1 MAIGFNIQF
10 RINEKTQ
17 SRVIRLTDTS
27 TGFTFAKGNFSIVH
41 PDGSSLIHTDFDNPD
56 ISSSGAY
63 YEFQASTDI
72 YNNVLTGQYTI
83 TFVAKSTSLVE
94 YTLARTFDFN
104 WIKPAADIQ
113 NRSDVFIPQVQFFD
127 NTSYTTI
134 GSFTGTLT
142 RTFSVPFPSTSEVP
156 SQPTVFTSTNTL
168 TPVYSSKY
176 YEGLYN
182 TSLDVTVNYTHAYS
196 WLTIYYTNLSTKTF
210 DIRQVP
216 NQVQLVTKL
225 NTFRAVVDSY
235 REKNDTQFE
244 ILSEEYDIAIALYS
258 HLVARFQTGTLD
270 GSQPLLEELLSI
282 LEPYGG
288 AYTYKATQLTP
299 FVLNESG
306 GQSFNISDGANLDVI
321 PMQST
326 LTFASGNP
334 SFNILVA
341 DNSVTYTPIFGSTTN
356 TFAAGNDARF
366 HNSVTIGT
374 ANGLSLSTQVLSLA
388 VASSGSAGAMSAA
401 DKVKLDGVAT
411 GATANVGTVTS
422 VGISMPS
429 AFTVTGSPVTV
440 SGTLTVVGAGSAL
453 QYIKGDGGLAT
464 LNTAAV
470 AESTNLYFTTG
481 RSRSSISLTT
491 SGTSGASTYNPTTGV
506 LNIPQYTG
514 NVTSF
519 NTRTGDIVLSSS
531 DVTTALTFTPENAA
545 NKGIANG
552 YASLDGGGLI
562 PATQLPSYVDD
573 VLEYTNLAGFPAT
586 GTTGKIYVALD
597 TNKIYRWSGS
607 TYIEVSP
614 TVGTI
619 WGGITG
625 TLSNQTDLQTALNG
639 KYNVP
644 TGTTA
649 QYIAGDGSLITFP
662 VAGQSGTIVRLVR
675 NTTGATLTKGT
686 VVYISGATGN
696 NPIVAKALATSDST
710 SAQTFGLCQTDIA
723 NNATGYVVSV
733 GDLIGLDTSAFTEG
747 QQLYL
752 SSTVAGTYT
761 ATKQYA
767 PAHLVYIGVIT
778 RSHPTLGQIEV
789 RIQNGYE
796 MDELHNVSAQTPSN
810 NDGIFW
816 ESSTSLWKN
825 KSIATVLG
833 YTPVDATSGTTNYVP
848 KFTGANTLGNSNIQD
863 SGSLITLGNNTTIS
877 SGGLGIGT
885 TSLTGYSLSIAKNAT
900 GSTNYYNVY
909 QNGIVQ
915 SDVTNRVHGFAS
927 TASTAASTFT
937 LTTYYHFTADQ
948 GTIGSGSAITTQI
961 GYHAGSSMSGATN
974 NWGFRGALTS
984 GTNRYNLYMDGTA
997 NNYLAGDTSIGTT
1010 TLGTATKLTIGG
1022 SETAVSAISRGQLIN
1037 TTLVAAA
1044 NNDFLVGMD
1053 INPTFTNGTFTGVTN
1068 YGLRVNNGL
1077 AFIND
1082 RILIANYT
1090 GLYGGIVINSNRGYS
1105 QNSSI
1110 TVHSPSSGN
1119 NNNIYEASRPSTPT
1133 TIAVSHYVGTDNSV
1147 YWNTTNTAYNF
1158 LISSTQV
1165 ARLNTT
1171 GNLLLQN
1178 GGTFTDAGYR
1188 LDVNGTFRQT
1198 GSTTASSALAVG
1210 STITPTLVAAAN
1222 NDVLVGMDIN
1232 PTFTNGAFTGVS
1244 NIGLRLINSLAAST
1258 DIIKPSPQLFF
1269 SGTQW
1274 NSSLG
1279 STRMSAAIQVNS
1291 YQQNVNPTIS
1301 KLSFLVGTDNAT
1313 PTEQLYITSNGL
1325 LGSNGGAIFSAGS
1338 GSYANDIN
1346 IIQTTPATSAVAYSS
1361 NRLVLRGTAWNSG
1374 QGYKFNMGYLQMI
1387 NFVNNAN
1394 PTTDKLSFFVG
1405 SADNANSVNTAGNA
1419 TERLALRTDGI
1430 FSFFNSSTT
1439 EILRLFNTGNL
1450 LIQNGGTF
1458 TDAGYKL
1465 DVVGTTRISGVT
1477 TLSNLTGTGY
1487 RIVVAAAD
1495 GTLSASSA
1503 LSGYITGS
1511 GTTNYVPKFTSA
1523 SAIGNS
1529 LIYDNGTNVGIG
1541 TTSPLTK
1548 LQINDTNPV
1557 LTFYAN
1563 NAGVNSKIIYIQNS
1577 SGDFTF
1583 AKANDA
1589 YDTFT
1594 SLMRLTSA
1602 GNLGLGTTSPESLT
1616 NQISLSIKGTSY
1628 ARLDLY
1634 DSTNKNM
1641 YLYGGSGY
1649 AVVGATSSATNGLQ
1663 FEVNGATRATISTS
1677 GNLGLGVTPSAW
1689 DSSFK
1694 AIQIGTY
1701 AALSDNS
1708 GGGGGFSLFGNSY
1721 EYGVGTYKYLN
1732 NYYATQYRTYAGQ
1745 HQWFN
1750 APSGTAGTAISFT
1763 QAMTL
1768 NASGNLLIGTTTD
1781 SGYKLDVNGTTR
1793 INNTLTVVSSSNT
1806 SAGTIELGTSIY
1818 KGILDYSA
1826 STGLYKFN
1834 NQTAGSSIT
1843 DYFQF
1848 QADGTS
1854 VLNIKKS
1861 GAATFSSSVT
1871 ATTLTA
1877 NGGYSYLYGLRISGA
1892 DTGNTIYQPTGD
1904 FSISSDGGNIRLL
1917 TNLSTANIIFGTNTT
1932 ERMRITSS
1940 GNVGIGT
1947 TSPSGKLEVSS
1958 GYAQFNGGGIDG
1970 TLGEAILF
1978 GNTTYST
1985 VQKNRIRSSISAAT
1999 NGNLL
2004 VFESGTATTGTYN
2017 NYQLSLSGNGNV
2029 GIGTASPAY
2038 KLDINSLGYGIQHY
2052 GDASNNIRTYAGS
2065 GYQILEANGTNQFG
2079 YFGGNF
2085 FIQTLGTERMR
2096 ITSGGNVLIG
2106 TTTDSG
2112 YKLDVNGS
2120 IRGTSTLTLSGVANI
2135 YQASAARVLEISGNN
2150 NAQGNA
2156 NWFTIVRSYPV
2167 VSSGTQLIIPITSQV
2182 NLNSTTLVRI
2192 MGHSSQY
2199 NVQTALGFSAY
2210 FSFGH
2215 TNSISNL
2222 TSWGLG
2228 GNVSSISISGMN
2240 IIVAFTTAYT
2250 SATANGIY
2258 ATIEYMTNV
2267 PAYSINVSGI
2277 AMN

>member
-288 AYTYKATQLTP
+288 AYTYKSTQLTP

-625 TLSNQTDLQTALNG
+625 TLSNQTDLQSALNAKQNTLSG
-639 KYNVP
+639 TGFVKSTAGTISYDTATYYP
-644 TGTTA
+644 YPIGTTS
-649 QYIAGDGSLITFP
+649 QYIAGDGSLVAFP
-662 VAGQSGTIVRLVR
+662 IAGTSGTIVRLVR
-675 NTTGATLTKGT
+675 NQTGATLTKGT

-696 NPIVAKALATSDST
+696 NPTVSKAISSSDST

-733 GDLIGLDTSAFTEG
+733 GDLIGIDTSAFTEG

-761 ATKQYA
+761 TTKQYA

-833 YTPVDATSGTTNYVP
+833 YTPANAARTLTINGTAYDLTADRSWSVGTVTSVAALTLGTTGTDLSSSVA
-848 KFTGANTLGNSNIQD
+848 TGTTTPV
-863 SGSLITLGNNTTIS
+863 ITL
-877 SGGLGIGT
+877 
-885 TSLTGYSLSIAKNAT
+885 
-900 GSTNYYNVY
+900 NVPTA
-909 QNGIVQ
+909 
-915 SDVTNRVHGFAS
+915 SATNRGALSSVDW
-927 TASTAASTFT
+927 TTFNNKQATIT
-937 LTTYYHFTADQ
+937 LTTT
-948 GTIGSGSAITTQI
+948 GSSGSATFVTNTLNIPTYTLLGLGGQ
-961 GYHAGSSMSGATN
+961 ASSTN
-974 NWGFRGALTS
+974 LTS
-984 GTNRYNLYMDGTA
+984 LSGLSY
-997 NNYLAGDTSIGTT
+997 
-1010 TLGTATKLTIGG
+1010 
-1022 SETAVSAISRGQLIN
+1022 VSASFVKM
-1037 TTLVAAA
+1037 TAA
-1044 NNDFLVGMD
+1044 
-1053 INPTFTNGTFTGVTN
+1053 GTFS
-1068 YGLRVNNGL
+1068 L
-1077 AFIND
+1077 D
-1082 RILIANYT
+1082 
-1090 GLYGGIVINSNRGYS
+1090 
-1105 QNSSI
+1105 
-1110 TVHSPSSGN
+1110 
-1119 NNNIYEASRPSTPT
+1119 
-1133 TIAVSHYVGTDNSV
+1133 
-1147 YWNTTNTAYNF
+1147 TNTY
-1158 LISSTQV
+1158 
-1165 ARLNTT
+1165 
-1171 GNLLLQN
+1171 
-1178 GGTFTDAGYR
+1178 
-1188 LDVNGTFRQT
+1188 
-1198 GSTTASSALAVG
+1198 ALA
-1210 STITPTLVAAAN
+1210 
-1222 NDVLVGMDIN
+1222 
-1232 PTFTNGAFTGVS
+1232 S
-1244 NIGLRLINSLAAST
+1244 NI
-1258 DIIKPSPQLFF
+1258 
-1269 SGTQW
+1269 
-1274 NSSLG
+1274 
-1279 STRMSAAIQVNS
+1279 
-1291 YQQNVNPTIS
+1291 
-1301 KLSFLVGTDNAT
+1301 
-1313 PTEQLYITSNGL
+1313 
-1325 LGSNGGAIFSAGS
+1325 
-1338 GSYANDIN
+1338 
-1346 IIQTTPATSAVAYSS
+1346 
-1361 NRLVLRGTAWNSG
+1361 
-1374 QGYKFNMGYLQMI
+1374 
-1387 NFVNNAN
+1387 
-1394 PTTDKLSFFVG
+1394 
-1405 SADNANSVNTAGNA
+1405 
-1419 TERLALRTDGI
+1419 
-1430 FSFFNSSTT
+1430 
-1439 EILRLFNTGNL
+1439 
-1450 LIQNGGTF
+1450 
-1458 TDAGYKL
+1458 
-1465 DVVGTTRISGVT
+1465 
-1477 TLSNLTGTGY
+1477 
-1487 RIVVAAAD
+1487 
-1495 GTLSASSA
+1495 
-1503 LSGYITGS
+1503 S

-1523 SAIGNS
+1523 STLGNS
-1529 LIYDNGTNVGIG
+1529 LIYDNGTSVGIG
-1541 TTSPLTK
+1541 TANPFSTAK
-1548 LQINDTNPV
+1548 LQVKTTTDVNIGFQTGTTDTTGIKLNAYNDIGSANIPFELNGSVLILKTNETERARLTSGGNLLVGTTTDAGYKLDVNGTGRFSSSVTASGSFISNIVNGYGLILNRDAVTNYNGISHRTAGSAKWFVGLRENLSSNNYIIYNESTGTDTLTLNSSTNAATFSSSVTLVDTLNINGSSGNDSVIRLNAPVGQGGNIKYVYNGANQWYVGTNAAGGGENSY
-1557 LTFYAN
+1557 TIYGYTAN
-1563 NAGVNSKIIYIQNS
+1563 DFKIITNNS
-1577 SGDFTF
+1577 E
-1583 AKANDA
+1583 K
-1589 YDTFT
+1589 
-1594 SLMRLTSA
+1594 LRLTSA
-1602 GNLGLGTTSPESLT
+1602 GNLGLGTTSP
-1616 NQISLSIKGTSY
+1616 
-1628 ARLDLY
+1628 
-1634 DSTNKNM
+1634 
-1641 YLYGGSGY
+1641 
-1649 AVVGATSSATNGLQ
+1649 SAALEIYTLNDPTAILRAFGDFNVHFRGQTNGLTQ
-1663 FEVNGATRATISTS
+1663 LFSIRNSSTNAVFLNTQNS
-1677 GNLGLGVTPSAW
+1677 VPLAFGVSTGSTGGSTVQQMLLNSAGNLGLGVTPSAW
-1689 DSSFK
+1689 SAGKSIQVDSVAVSLWGVGN
-1694 AIQIGTY
+1694 QT
-1701 AALSDNS
+1701 ALMNNAYYNS
-1708 GGGGGFSLFGNSY
+1708 GDKYAVNGEASY
-1721 EYGVGTYKYLN
+1721 YLQSSGSHKW
-1732 NYYATQYRTYAGQ
+1732 YT
-1745 HQWFN
+1745 
-1750 APSGTAGTAISFT
+1750 APSGTAGNAITFT

-1768 NASGNLLIGTTTD
+1768 DASGRLGIGVTNPQVRLDIEGSVYVRTGGILYVDSLRGYSSGTLSTTLSQLALSSNFGITGGYVGIGTTSPSELLQVGGASGATSTPTAITLDGTYRTGGDAFNKLKFYLYKGSTETYGFGLGDLADIQYWAGSSSSGAHRFFTSQTERMRITSGGNILIGTTTD
-1781 SGYKLDVNGTTR
+1781 SGYKLDVNGGNLRVKGSTNEQLVLDYTTVSGNFTWQSFR
-1793 INNTLTVVSSSNT
+1793 INGTNKYRIFGNTDNSFALYSDIASAQVLT
-1806 SAGTIELGTSIY
+1806 I
-1818 KGILDYSA
+1818 A
-1826 STGLYKFN
+1826 ST
-1834 NQTAGSSIT
+1834 
-1843 DYFQF
+1843 
-1848 QADGTS
+1848 
-1854 VLNIKKS
+1854 
-1861 GAATFSSSVT
+1861 GAATFSSLGTGTVYSNSG
-1871 ATTLTA
+1871 TLT
-1877 NGGYSYLYGLRISGA
+1877 NTNPSDRKLKKNITSITYGLSDILKLNPVSYEWKDGSNGKQFGFIA
-1892 DTGNTIYQPTGD
+1892 QEVQDVMPDAVKDGEYLGLEKDAIYA
-1904 FSISSDGGNIRLL
+1904 SLVN
-1917 TNLSTANIIFGTNTT
+1917 
-1932 ERMRITSS
+1932 
-1940 GNVGIGT
+1940 
-1947 TSPSGKLEVSS
+1947 
-1958 GYAQFNGGGIDG
+1958 
-1970 TLGEAILF
+1970 AIKEL
-1978 GNTTYST
+1978 
-1985 VQKNRIRSSISAAT
+1985 KA
-1999 NGNLL
+1999 
-2004 VFESGTATTGTYN
+2004 E
-2017 NYQLSLSGNGNV
+2017 
-2029 GIGTASPAY
+2029 
-2038 KLDINSLGYGIQHY
+2038 LDILKN
-2052 GDASNNIRTYAGS
+2052 
-2065 GYQILEANGTNQFG
+2065 
-2079 YFGGNF
+2079 
-2085 FIQTLGTERMR
+2085 
-2096 ITSGGNVLIG
+2096 
-2106 TTTDSG
+2106 
-2112 YKLDVNGS
+2112 K
-2120 IRGTSTLTLSGVANI
+2120 
-2135 YQASAARVLEISGNN
+2135 
-2150 NAQGNA
+2150 
-2156 NWFTIVRSYPV
+2156 
-2167 VSSGTQLIIPITSQV
+2167 
-2182 NLNSTTLVRI
+2182 
-2192 MGHSSQY
+2192 
-2199 NVQTALGFSAY
+2199 
-2210 FSFGH
+2210 
-2215 TNSISNL
+2215 
-2222 TSWGLG
+2222 
-2228 GNVSSISISGMN
+2228 
-2240 IIVAFTTAYT
+2240 
-2250 SATANGIY
+2250 
-2258 ATIEYMTNV
+2258 
-2267 PAYSINVSGI
+2267 
-2277 AMN
+2277 

>member
-182 TSLDVTVNYTHAYS
+182 TSLDVIVNYTHAYS

-288 AYTYKATQLTP
+288 AYTYKSTQLTP

-625 TLSNQTDLQTALNG
+625 TLSNQTDLQSALNAKQNTLSG
-639 KYNVP
+639 TGFVKSTAGTISYDTATYYP
-644 TGTTA
+644 YPIGTTS
-649 QYIAGDGSLITFP
+649 QYIAGDGSLVAFP
-662 VAGQSGTIVRLVR
+662 IAGTSGTIVRLVR
-675 NTTGATLTKGT
+675 NQTGATLTKGT

-696 NPIVAKALATSDST
+696 NPTVSKAISSSDST

-733 GDLIGLDTSAFTEG
+733 GDLIGIDTSAFTEG

-761 ATKQYA
+761 TTKQYA

-833 YTPVDATSGTTNYVP
+833 YTPANAARTLTINGTAYDLTADRSWSVGTVTSVAALTLGTTGTDLSSSVA
-848 KFTGANTLGNSNIQD
+848 TGTTTPV
-863 SGSLITLGNNTTIS
+863 ITL
-877 SGGLGIGT
+877 
-885 TSLTGYSLSIAKNAT
+885 
-900 GSTNYYNVY
+900 NVPTA
-909 QNGIVQ
+909 
-915 SDVTNRVHGFAS
+915 SATNRGALS
-927 TASTAASTFT
+927 SADWTTFNNKQATIT
-937 LTTYYHFTADQ
+937 LTTT
-948 GTIGSGSAITTQI
+948 GSSGSATFVTNTLNIPTYTLSGLGGQ
-961 GYHAGSSMSGATN
+961 ASSTN
-974 NWGFRGALTS
+974 LTS
-984 GTNRYNLYMDGTA
+984 LSGLSY
-997 NNYLAGDTSIGTT
+997 
-1010 TLGTATKLTIGG
+1010 
-1022 SETAVSAISRGQLIN
+1022 VSASFVKM
-1037 TTLVAAA
+1037 TAA
-1044 NNDFLVGMD
+1044 
-1053 INPTFTNGTFTGVTN
+1053 GTFS
-1068 YGLRVNNGL
+1068 L
-1077 AFIND
+1077 D
-1082 RILIANYT
+1082 
-1090 GLYGGIVINSNRGYS
+1090 
-1105 QNSSI
+1105 
-1110 TVHSPSSGN
+1110 
-1119 NNNIYEASRPSTPT
+1119 
-1133 TIAVSHYVGTDNSV
+1133 
-1147 YWNTTNTAYNF
+1147 TNTY
-1158 LISSTQV
+1158 
-1165 ARLNTT
+1165 
-1171 GNLLLQN
+1171 
-1178 GGTFTDAGYR
+1178 
-1188 LDVNGTFRQT
+1188 
-1198 GSTTASSALAVG
+1198 ALA
-1210 STITPTLVAAAN
+1210 
-1222 NDVLVGMDIN
+1222 
-1232 PTFTNGAFTGVS
+1232 S
-1244 NIGLRLINSLAAST
+1244 NI
-1258 DIIKPSPQLFF
+1258 
-1269 SGTQW
+1269 
-1274 NSSLG
+1274 
-1279 STRMSAAIQVNS
+1279 
-1291 YQQNVNPTIS
+1291 
-1301 KLSFLVGTDNAT
+1301 
-1313 PTEQLYITSNGL
+1313 
-1325 LGSNGGAIFSAGS
+1325 
-1338 GSYANDIN
+1338 
-1346 IIQTTPATSAVAYSS
+1346 
-1361 NRLVLRGTAWNSG
+1361 
-1374 QGYKFNMGYLQMI
+1374 
-1387 NFVNNAN
+1387 
-1394 PTTDKLSFFVG
+1394 
-1405 SADNANSVNTAGNA
+1405 
-1419 TERLALRTDGI
+1419 
-1430 FSFFNSSTT
+1430 
-1439 EILRLFNTGNL
+1439 
-1450 LIQNGGTF
+1450 
-1458 TDAGYKL
+1458 
-1465 DVVGTTRISGVT
+1465 
-1477 TLSNLTGTGY
+1477 
-1487 RIVVAAAD
+1487 
-1495 GTLSASSA
+1495 
-1503 LSGYITGS
+1503 S

-1523 SAIGNS
+1523 STLGNS
-1529 LIYDNGTNVGIG
+1529 LIYDNGTNVGINTISPTTRLTIDNSGNANTNAIDLPGYASTSKGHIGQFANGLFLTSNYYYASGQNYDTATLGQSAIIISAG
-1541 TTSPLTK
+1541 TTNTSFIVFNLSDAGATSPSEK
-1548 LQINDTNPV
+1548 
-1557 LTFYAN
+1557 
-1563 NAGVNSKIIYIQNS
+1563 
-1577 SGDFTF
+1577 
-1583 AKANDA
+1583 
-1589 YDTFT
+1589 
-1594 SLMRLTSA
+1594 MRLTSA
-1602 GNLGLGTTSPESLT
+1602 GNLGLGTSSPSAKLTVQGLTSDQIRVYEVTDSANYYKIGRNSSTGYLDFYG
-1616 NQISLSIKGTSY
+1616 NQ
-1628 ARLDLY
+1628 
-1634 DSTNKNM
+1634 
-1641 YLYGGSGY
+1641 SGY
-1649 AVVGATSSATNGLQ
+1649 VGYLFGG
-1663 FEVNGATRATISTS
+1663 VDGTRMTLNSS

-1689 DSSFK
+1689 SVVTALQVGTASINSVSSG
-1694 AIQIGTY
+1694 AN
-1701 AALSDNS
+1701 A
-1708 GGGGGFSLFGNSY
+1708 GFSVNRYFDGGANRYITNGFASNY
-1721 EYGVGTYKYLN
+1721 E
-1732 NYYATQYRTYAGQ
+1732 QYNGGHAWYS
-1745 HQWFN
+1745 

-1768 NASGNLLIGTTTD
+1768 DASGNLGIGTSSPSGYGGGYPTMDLRGSTGSGIKIGNSTDVSYLYANSTATYLRTASSKPLIFGTFDTERMQITSGGNYLIGTTTD
-1781 SGYKLDVNGTTR
+1781 SGYKLDVNGTGRFSGNVTVGLGNALESLLI
-1793 INNTLTVVSSSNT
+1793 INGQTYSGLRFSR
-1806 SAGTIELGTSIY
+1806 AGTTKWAI
-1818 KGILDYSA
+1818 
-1826 STGLYKFN
+1826 FN
-1834 NQTAGSSIT
+1834 NNAGTDFIDFYNYTTNSSAFYISAT
-1843 DYFQF
+1843 
-1848 QADGTS
+1848 
-1854 VLNIKKS
+1854 N
-1861 GAATFSSSVT
+1861 AATFSSSVN
-1871 ATTLTA
+1871 AT
-1877 NGGYSYLYGLRISGA
+1877 
-1892 DTGNTIYQPTGD
+1892 
-1904 FSISSDGGNIRLL
+1904 SISAGS
-1917 TNLSTANIIFGTNTT
+1917 GTNQAFLGAGTLGFYNAASSPKYIQLLDDASTINAIGFSKSGSTSTT
-1932 ERMRITSS
+1932 WFPS

-1947 TSPSGKLEVSS
+1947 TSPARPLDVNGTMRIADGSSIEWGGVSAAISGTSASNALLFYTSSSERMRITSTGLVGIGTTNPGANLVVQNSS
-1958 GYAQFNGGGIDG
+1958 GTSIPSLGASGGHFQLQNGTYGLLAGVSG
-1970 TLGEAILF
+1970 A
-1978 GNTTYST
+1978 GNAWMQ
-1985 VQKNRIRSSISAAT
+1985 VQRTDS
-1999 NGNLL
+1999 
-2004 VFESGTATTGTYN
+2004 TATTYN
-2017 NYQLSLSGNGNV
+2017 LLLQPSGGNV
-2029 GIGTASPAY
+2029 GIGTTSPAEILHLARY
-2038 KLDINSLGYGIQHY
+2038 GTTTLEVQNTRGSSIGYFSVLDSEIQLQ
-2052 GDASNNIRTYAGS
+2052 S
-2065 GYQILEANGTNQFG
+2065 GTNHPLTFLT
-2079 YFGGNF
+2079 Y
-2085 FIQTLGTERMR
+2085 GTERMR
-2096 ITSGGNVLIG
+2096 ITSGGNILIG

-2112 YKLDVNGS
+2112 YKLDVNGGNLRVKGS
-2120 IRGTSTLTLSGVANI
+2120 TNEQLVLDYTTVSGNFTWQSFRINGTNKYRIFGNTDNSFALYSDIASAQVLTIASTGAATFSSLGTGTVYSNSGTLTNTNPSDRKLKKN
-2135 YQASAARVLEISGNN
+2135 
-2150 NAQGNA
+2150 
-2156 NWFTIVRSYPV
+2156 
-2167 VSSGTQLIIPITSQV
+2167 ITSITYGLSDILK
-2182 NLNSTTLVRI
+2182 LNPVSYEWKDGSNGKQFGFI
-2192 MGHSSQY
+2192 AQE
-2199 NVQTALGFSAY
+2199 VQDVMPDAVKDGEYLGLEKDA
-2210 FSFGH
+2210 
-2215 TNSISNL
+2215 
-2222 TSWGLG
+2222 
-2228 GNVSSISISGMN
+2228 
-2240 IIVAFTTAYT
+2240 
-2250 SATANGIY
+2250 IY
-2258 ATIEYMTNV
+2258 ASLVNAIKELKAELDILKNK
-2267 PAYSINVSGI
+2267 
-2277 AMN
+2277 